1 MRKRICLADGE
12 DPRFIRAGLRL
23 QADGAL
29 TPVVIVRPAEVRRV
43 GRSIG
48 MPVPS
53 DLAIH
58 DPAGTA
64 HAEKYGEV
72 LADLLSDKRVSRQLI
87 LGLTTDPVY
96 VAALMVRL
104 GHVDGAVAGA
114 SRATADVIG
123 AGLRVLGLAS
133 GSRAVTSCLLMAL
146 ANGRTLAYGGW
157 AVIPTPTPGQLA
169 DIAIQTAS
177 TVKRLTGEPPIVAL
191 LSFSTKGSAA
201 HANIDRVREAVGLV
215 HERAAELVV
224 DGELQFDAAYVPE
237 VGEVKAPRSSVAGR
251 ANVFVVP
258 DREAENI
265 AYEITEPIGGAV
277 AWGPVLQGLAAPVND
292 LSRGGGVED
301 AVAAAIMPGLNLRK
315 HEQRERSLDGSLTY
329 SGKDL
334 HGAGERG

>member
-1 MRKRICLADGE
+1 MRVHHVRLNSKGQPGGVFHRSLTVTGATGYGPAWKSLPSCGNLGGHGKAPKTEADRGSAVCDAPSGERGSRRRDLPASVASVNSAPASAAARAPIDGWSRDIAGMRKRICLADGE

-177 TVKRLTGEPPIVAL
+177 TVERLTGEPPIVAL
-191 LSFSTKGSAA
+191 LSFRHQGQRGS
-201 HANIDRVREAVGLV
+201 RE
-215 HERAAELVV
+215 HR
-224 DGELQFDAAYVPE
+224 PC
-237 VGEVKAPRSSVAGR
+237 S
-251 ANVFVVP
+251 
-258 DREAENI
+258 
-265 AYEITEPIGGAV
+265 
-277 AWGPVLQGLAAPVND
+277 
-292 LSRGGGVED
+292 GGG
-301 AVAAAIMPGLNLRK
+301 G
-315 HEQRERSLDGSLTY
+315 T
-329 SGKDL
+329 
-334 HGAGERG
+334 GA